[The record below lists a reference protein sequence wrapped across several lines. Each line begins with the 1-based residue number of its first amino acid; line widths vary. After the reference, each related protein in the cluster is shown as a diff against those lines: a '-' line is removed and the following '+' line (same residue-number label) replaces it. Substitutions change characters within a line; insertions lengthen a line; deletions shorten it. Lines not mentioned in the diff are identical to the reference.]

1 MKIIHTGDWHLG
13 KILNGKQFL
22 EDQEYILN
30 QLIDKI
36 NEENPD
42 VFIISGDIYDT
53 TYPSKETIK
62 LFEKTLSTINI
73 QMGIPTIIT
82 NGNHDG
88 KERLNYGSTWFQHS
102 KLYIRTKLEDMN
114 HPITINNVNFYT
126 LPFATVSEIKAF
138 FEDDSI
144 ETYEQATQRC
154 IAYISETMNRD
165 EINFLIAHLTINGG
179 KTSDSERPL
188 TIGTVESVD
197 KTSFNIFDKV
207 LLGHLHH
214 PFSIEDNVISYSGSL
229 LQYSFSESNQPK
241 GYKRLVIN
249 SKEDIT
255 NQFIQ
260 LKPLREL
267 EVIEGEYDDVI
278 QGSVKMKNKE
288 NYFHFKLRNMSHIND
303 PMLQLK
309 QLYPNTLSLSNI
321 TFESSGQL
329 HQAELKQEDDATI
342 IQQFYKS
349 ITDQELTDYQNNKI
363 HDLLNQVI
371 NKEV

>member
-30 QLIDKI
+30 QLINKI

-73 QMGIPTIIT
+73 KMNIPTIIT

-102 KLYIRTKLEDMN
+102 NLYIRTKLEDMN
-114 HPITINNVNFYT
+114 YPITINGVNFYT
-126 LPFATVSEIKAF
+126 LPFATVSEIKVF

-144 ETYEQATQRC
+144 ESYEQATQRC
-154 IAYISETMNRD
+154 IAYISETMNKD
-165 EINFLIAHLTINGG
+165 EVNVLIAHLTINGG

-197 KTSFNIFDKV
+197 KASFNIFDKV

-267 EVIEGEYDDVI
+267 EVIEGEYEDVI
-278 QGSVKMKNKE
+278 QGNVKMKNKE

-303 PMLQLK
+303 PMIQLK

-321 TFESSGQL
+321 TFESSGQFY
-329 HQAELKQEDDATI
+329 QAELKQEDDVTI
-342 IQQFYKS
+342 IKQFYKT
-349 ITDQELTDYQNNKI
+349 IADQELTDYQSNKI